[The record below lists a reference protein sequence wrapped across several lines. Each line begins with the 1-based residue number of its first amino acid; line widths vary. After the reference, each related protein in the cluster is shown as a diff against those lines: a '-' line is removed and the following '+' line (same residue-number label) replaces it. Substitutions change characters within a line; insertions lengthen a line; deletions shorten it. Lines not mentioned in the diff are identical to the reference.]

1 MAAKKRA
8 KSKTKKSGKGKAA
21 AAVSPQR
28 ILELTWDFCPPLMVE
43 SALSNGVFEAL
54 NTGAK
59 TVEET
64 AAATGASERGL
75 LILMNGLVATNF
87 LARRG
92 KKFALVPDVAAYLIK
107 SKPAYLGGTLH
118 HLSRDLVPHWLHL
131 TEIVRTGK
139 PASAVNQEKGG
150 SQFFANFVEEIY
162 NRSYPAA
169 RAAADALLKK
179 VTKPFK
185 VLDIAAGSGVWGIA
199 MAQRSP
205 QVKVTAVDWPGVI
218 PVTRKVVGQHKL
230 SQQFSYVEGDIQSA
244 NFGEGFQLATLGH
257 ILHSEGE
264 ANSRKLLKR
273 VFDAL
278 APKGTIVIAEFMP
291 NEDRSGPRSALIF
304 AVNMLVNT
312 DHGDTFT
319 FKEMKSWLTAAGFR
333 KIRTLN
339 APGPS
344 PLILAD
350 KP

>member
-1 MAAKKRA
+1 
-8 KSKTKKSGKGKAA
+8 
-21 AAVSPQR
+21 
-28 ILELTWDFCPPLMVE
+28 
-43 SALSNGVFEAL
+43 
-54 NTGAK
+54 
-59 TVEET
+59 
-64 AAATGASERGL
+64 
-75 LILMNGLVATNF
+75 
-87 LARRG
+87 
-92 KKFALVPDVAAYLIK
+92 
-107 SKPAYLGGTLH
+107 
-118 HLSRDLVPHWLHL
+118 
-131 TEIVRTGK
+131 
-139 PASAVNQEKGG
+139 
-150 SQFFANFVEEIY
+150 
-162 NRSYPAA
+162 
-169 RAAADALLKK
+169 

-185 VLDIAAGSGVWGIA
+185 VLDIATGSGVWGIA
-199 MAQRSP
+199 MAERSP

-218 PVTRKVVGQHKL
+218 PVTQKVVGQHKL
-230 SQQFSYVEGDIQSA
+230 SQQFSYIEGDIQSA
-244 NFGEGFQLATLGH
+244 KLGGGFQLATLGH

-264 ANSRKLLKR
+264 ANSQKLLKR

-319 FKEMKSWLTAAGFR
+319 FKEMKSWLTDAGFR